1 MAYGGKP
8 DTIVEEPSSYS
19 SVHFNGYIA
28 FIVNIKGKPEDKF
41 EERKGAGEEITNLQ
55 TVFVDKLRFKWINSD
70 QDKHESLTL
79 VQWDHSKAYKNTA
92 YKNRTDC
99 KCLRCLITSQ
109 NHSNSKCFILAISSH
124 GQELSETEV
133 IFADGESLK
142 LTEIFEA
149 LSDANIPTLQG
160 KPRIIILQVCR
171 VNTENPVKKLKMQD
185 RGVPIEN
192 DIPKS
197 SGCDD
202 SSESARDDTS
212 SEEED
217 ANVSYQRVALSKM
230 PDNFMLIYPVVS
242 GQQSQR
248 NKIEGSWFIS
258 GLKEVLLEKYYRE
271 GKAPTPLNFLHYMTE
286 VCNNVA
292 RKETVVYQR
301 YVDQKGRTYVDQKGR
316 TRKKKDNYGNKKID
330 KIWSGLKNTVCIYHR
345 LTNEIIIYPLDQSKP
360 PELLPPNY

>member
-1 MAYGGKP
+1 MHFRYR
-8 DTIVEEPSSYS
+8 TIHTTY
-19 SVHFNGYIA
+19 
-28 FIVNIKGKPEDKF
+28 
-41 EERKGAGEEITNLQ
+41 Q
-55 TVFVDKLRFKWINSD
+55 T
-70 QDKHESLTL
+70 TL
-79 VQWDHSKAYKNTA
+79 VIYTRKTKEMPESICLFHIHFYKI
-92 YKNRTDC
+92 
-99 KCLRCLITSQ
+99 L
-109 NHSNSKCFILAISSH
+109 SKCGSTSNVLVDVLKFCSFRSSLFYFIEYLSFRHPGSLRSIKYTGSSRLIHVNHRQISFS
-124 GQELSETEV
+124 
-133 IFADGESLK
+133 
-142 LTEIFEA
+142 
-149 LSDANIPTLQG
+149 IP
-160 KPRIIILQVCR
+160 
-171 VNTENPVKKLKMQD
+171 
-185 RGVPIEN
+185 
-192 DIPKS
+192 
-197 SGCDD
+197 GCDD